1 MTEEEEKYWKEK
13 EFINALLDQLPY
25 YVFWKNQ
32 DSVFLGCNKKFAV
45 SAGLSSP
52 KDIIGK
58 TDYDLPWE
66 KYQSDIYRADDKKV
80 IESRI
85 SKLNIE
91 EPQTSTDGSQIVL
104 LTSKVPLFDNEDKVI
119 GVLGIYLDITERKKM
134 EADLREAK
142 VKAEEAS
149 RAKSE
154 FLANM
159 SHDVRTPL
167 SGMIGMAE
175 LLRIVAKDQQTL
187 DFSTDLLA
195 AGNKAMEFVDNCF
208 ELSALNNA
216 DTVLISNKFKL
227 KTILDDI
234 TVLMQPAIKTKKLNF
249 NVHYDDTIP
258 AYLWG
263 SRNSVYRVVLNL
275 VGNAVKF
282 THQGSVTIKATL
294 TDESTPNNAVVK
306 ISVEDTGIG
315 ISPEHQKVVFDRFT
329 RLSLS
334 YEGKYEGSG
343 IGLYIVDKFIKAM
356 NGKISV
362 ESEPGKGSKFT
373 VVLSFNVLVQNGS
386 EDDASMDD
394 ILNLNESNVGAAA
407 DVNNSIASNLAAADS
422 SVANKL
428 HALSVEDNEIAQR
441 VAKELLISANYTVD
455 QVSSGKEALE
465 LFEPGKYNLILIDI
479 GLPDMDGCAVAKI
492 LRKMEQ
498 FDKGQHHATIV
509 ALTAHVLEA
518 VKMKYAST
526 GMDGVLSKPLS
537 QSKIEKITKKL
548 RAFG

>member
-1 MTEEEEKYWKEK
+1 MTKDEKYWKEK
-13 EFINALLDQLPY
+13 EFIIDLLDQLPY

-32 DSVFLGCNKKFAV
+32 DSVFLGCNKKFAK

-52 KDIIGK
+52 KEIIGK

-85 SKLNIE
+85 PKLNAE
-91 EPQTSTDGSQIVL
+91 EPQTSSDGSQIVL
-104 LTSKVPLFDNEDKVI
+104 LTSKVPLFDHEDKVI

-142 VKAEEAS
+142 VKAEEAN

-154 FLANM
+154 FLANV

-175 LLRIVAKDQQTL
+175 LLRLAAKDQQTL
-187 DFSTDLLA
+187 EFSTDLLA

-208 ELSALNNA
+208 ELSRLNNA
-216 DTVLISNKFKL
+216 GTVLVSEKFKL

-234 TVLMQPAIKTKKLNF
+234 SVLMQPAIKTKKLNF
-249 NVHYDDTIP
+249 NVQYDEAIP
-258 AYLWG
+258 TYLWG
-263 SRNSVYRVVLNL
+263 SRNSVYRVLLNL

-294 TDESTPNNAVVK
+294 TDESTPTNAVVR
-306 ISVEDTGIG
+306 ISVKDTGIG
-315 ISPEHQKVVFDRFT
+315 ISKEHQKIVFDRFT

-356 NGKISV
+356 NGKIMV
-362 ESEPGKGSKFT
+362 ESELGKGSQFT
-373 VVLSFNVLVQNGS
+373 FVLAFKVLLQNGS
-386 EDDASMDD
+386 EEEASMDD
-394 ILNLNESNVGAAA
+394 IFNLNESPTLMGSVSEA
-407 DVNNSIASNLAAADS
+407 NNPTKIVAMNLPE
-422 SVANKL
+422 NKL
-428 HALSVEDNEIAQR
+428 RALSVEDNDIAQR
-441 VAKELLISANYTVD
+441 VAKELLISANYMVD
-455 QVSSGKEALE
+455 QASSGKEALE
-465 LFEPGKYNLILIDI
+465 LFEPGKYDLILIDI

-498 FDKGQHHATIV
+498 FDKAQPRATIV

-526 GMDGVLSKPLS
+526 SMNGVLSKPLS
-537 QSKIEKITKKL
+537 PSKIEKITKKL
-548 RAFG
+548 RAFGN